1 MKLRKEKIIVTIGA
15 FDPIE
20 LTDIE
25 FLKRARRKGDWLIV
39 GVHSDI
45 YLTKYEKG
53 FLQNYN
59 TRSEIVRNIKPVDEV
74 FMYNDTDGTA
84 CQLLKIVQMCYP
96 HSDIFFISRN
106 GDKETSPEGKMKG
119 IKFLLMK

>member
-1 MKLRKEKIIVTIGA
+1 MKLKKDRIIVAIGS

-20 LTDIE
+20 LVDIS
-25 FLKRARRKGDWLIV
+25 FLKRARAKGDWLIV

-45 YLTKYEKG
+45 YLAEYENG
-53 FLQNYN
+53 FVQSYDA
-59 TRSEIVRNIKPVDEV
+59 RCAIVSELKCVDEV

-84 CQLLKIVQMCYP
+84 CQLLKIVQIAYTNAEI
-96 HSDIFFISRN
+96 IFVSKN

-119 IKFLLMK
+119 IKFLSMK

>member
-1 MKLRKEKIIVTIGA
+1 MKTRKEKIVVTIGA

-20 LTDIE
+20 LSDIE

-45 YLTKYEKG
+45 YLSKYEKG
-53 FLQNYN
+53 FIQNYN
-59 TRSEIVRNIKPVDEV
+59 SRSEIVKELKCVDEV
-74 FMYNDTDGTA
+74 FMYNDSDGTA

-96 HSDIFFISRN
+96 YSDIFFISKS

>member
-20 LTDIE
+20 LSDIN
-25 FLKRARRKGDWLIV
+25 FIKKAKSKGDWLIV

-53 FLQNYN
+53 FVQNYN
-59 TRSEIVRNIKPVDEV
+59 SRSEIVRHLKFVDEV
-74 FMYNDTDGTA
+74 FMYNDTA
-84 CQLLKIVQMCYP
+84 RLKV
-96 HSDIFFISRN
+96 
-106 GDKETSPEGKMKG
+106 K
-119 IKFLLMK
+119 